1 MQEVEAK
8 AIVEAALL
16 TAQRPLTFREL
27 QTLLGE
33 AGDREALAE
42 ALSTLTQEWRLRGSL
57 DLIETAA
64 GWRFAT
70 APVVR
75 SHLEPL
81 HAERPQRYSR
91 AVMETLAVIA
101 YRQPVTRGD
110 IEDIRGVVIG
120 SPIIKQLEDRGWI
133 DCIGHRDAP
142 GRPALYATTKQFL
155 DDLGLASLGDL
166 PPLEGPDGTPVL
178 PDLPAQ
184 ASLLSPEESD
194 LLSAATGRDDPVL
207 PPELSVAS
215 ESASDSPADRAP
227 ASDEVVRVPEIPDQP
242 SVP

>member
-33 AGDREALAE
+33 AVNREVLANT
-42 ALSTLTQEWRLRGSL
+42 LGSLTQEWRQRGSL

-70 APVVR
+70 ASAVR
-75 SHLEPL
+75 PHLEPL

-120 SPIIKQLEDRGWI
+120 SPIIKQLEERGWI

-142 GRPALYATTKQFL
+142 GRPALYATTKHFL
-155 DDLGLASLGDL
+155 DDLGLASLADL

-178 PDLPAQ
+178 LELPAQ
-184 ASLLSPEESD
+184 ASLLTPEESD
-194 LLSAATGRDDPVL
+194 LLGAAERRA
-207 PPELSVAS
+207 ESSLSIDQPMAS
-215 ESASDSPADRAP
+215 ESPNDLAADPAP
-227 ASDEVVRVPEIPDQP
+227 AFDEAAQAPEISDEP